1 MLEKE
6 RNKRVEGKPETSGQ
20 HQPYTLKAIRRNGG
34 LIRAHVSA
42 EMKARDSEI
51 ALLKAENNSLRAK
64 LASLTETFRKQE
76 AQQEVLMG
84 IMRDEIYILRQ
95 ELSEADQRSLTDPL
109 TGLGN
114 RRKFD
119 EDIHSSLALHSRG
132 KINAAVIL
140 IDMDKFKEIN
150 DTLGHVYGDAALKE
164 VAKAITSSIREE
176 DRAYRFGGDEFA
188 ALVNLGKNVVAE
200 EVIDLIISRI
210 EFHAG
215 STLIEGNGHSARLW
229 ISAGYAIASDKFRGI
244 RRHIANDD
252 VTALLDEADR
262 MLYMVKNDKKSK
274 RN

>member
-1 MLEKE
+1 MLGKE
-6 RNKRVEGKPETSGQ
+6 RNKRIEAKPEASGQ
-20 HQPYTLKAIRRNGG
+20 RQDYTLKATQRNGG
-34 LIRAHVSA
+34 LLRAHVST
-42 EMKARDSEI
+42 EMEARDREI
-51 ALLKAENNSLRAK
+51 ALLREENNGLRTK
-64 LASLTETFRKQE
+64 LTGLTEMLRK
-76 AQQEVLMG
+76 QEVLMTV
-84 IMRDEIYILRQ
+84 MRDEIRLLRE
-95 ELSEADQRSLTDPL
+95 ELSKADQRSLTDPL

-114 RRKFD
+114 RGKFD

-188 ALVNLGKNVVAE
+188 VLVNLGKNVVAE

-215 STLIEGNGHSARLW
+215 STVIEGNGHSARLW
-229 ISAGYAIASDKFRGI
+229 ISAGYAIASDKLIGI

-262 MLYMVKNDKKSK
+262 MLYTVKNDKKSK

>member
-20 HQPYTLKAIRRNGG
+20 HQHYTLKAIQRNGG

-64 LASLTETFRKQE
+64 LASLTEMFSK
-76 AQQEVLMG
+76 QEVLMG

-215 STLIEGNGHSARLW
+215 STVIEGNGHSARLW
-229 ISAGYAIASDKFRGI
+229 ISAGYAIASDKLIGI

-262 MLYMVKNDKKSK
+262 MLYTVKNDKKSK

>member
-1 MLEKE
+1 MLGKE
-6 RNKRVEGKPETSGQ
+6 RKKQIERKPEASGQ
-20 HQPYTLKAIRRNGG
+20 HQDYTLKAIQRDGG
-34 LIRAHVSA
+34 LIRAHASA
-42 EMKARDSEI
+42 AMKVKDREI
-51 ALLKAENNSLRAK
+51 AMLRAENNGLRAK
-64 LASLTETFRKQE
+64 LTGLTEMLHKQE
-76 AQQEVLMG
+76 TQETLMKV
-84 IMRDEIYILRQ
+84 MRDEIRLLRE
-95 ELSEADQRSLTDPL
+95 ELFDTDQRSLTDPL

-119 EDIHSSLALHSRG
+119 EDIHSALALHSRG
-132 KINAAVIL
+132 KVNAAVIL

-188 ALVNLGKNVVAE
+188 VLANLGKNVIAE
-200 EVIDLIISRI
+200 EVIDIIISRI

-215 STLIEGNGHSARLW
+215 STVVEGNGHSARLW
-229 ISAGYAIASDKFRGI
+229 ISAGYAIASDKLIGI
-244 RRHIANDD
+244 RRHIVNDD

-262 MLYMVKNDKKSK
+262 MLYAVKNDKKSR